1 MLAPAPDP
9 SAVTPQPWRLI
20 LLVAIPFWLYAAL
33 SRNLALQMWLQGGL
47 LSGVAPIGARIA
59 QHAALLLLALPLYRL
74 HLKLGFAVGQRWRQ
88 TVLAIAGGALLS
100 FAARPLLL
108 VSVWAPDGLEKLLWG
123 WRSITQADSGF
134 LGWHWAAANV
144 DFALNYVC
152 SVALMV
158 GVQMYRELRTEAARR
173 AQAEAAWR
181 NARLEV
187 LRSQFDPHFLFNA
200 LNTVANLS
208 ERNPREVRG
217 VIVKLS
223 DLLRQSLIDR
233 QREFVSVAHELEAV
247 AAYMDIQRA
256 RFGERLRFT
265 VNVVPEVLGWR
276 LPCFILQPLL
286 ENAVRHGLGGDAD
299 AVDIELT
306 VAAVHSDAG
315 GCDLRIVISNTL
327 SGGGAGQAQ
336 LGLGLSMTRERLT
349 TLLGPRASVVA
360 EASQEGRFN
369 VQLIFPS
376 GNDMD
381 RPRRDGF
388 EETDQ

>member
-1 MLAPAPDP
+1 MLARTVNNSTEP
-9 SAVTPQPWRLI
+9 VKPWRLI
-20 LLVAIPFWLYAAL
+20 LAVAIPFWLYAAL
-33 SRNLALQMWLQGGL
+33 SRNLSLQMWLQSGL
-47 LSGVAPIGARIA
+47 LSGVAPIGVRIA
-59 QHAALLLLALPLYRL
+59 QHATLLLLALPLYRW
-74 HLKLGFAVGQRWRQ
+74 HLQLGFAAGQRWRQ
-88 TVLAIAGGALLS
+88 ALLATGGGLLLS

-108 VSVWAPDGLEKLLWG
+108 LFAWAPDGLEKMLWG
-123 WRSITQADSGF
+123 LRSVMPEESGF
-134 LGWHWAAANV
+134 LAWHWAAANL

-158 GVQMYRELRTEAARR
+158 GVQMYRDLRAEAARR
-173 AQAEAAWR
+173 ARAETAWR
-181 NARLEV
+181 HARLEV
-187 LRSQFDPHFLFNA
+187 LRAQFDPHFLFNA

-208 ERNPREVRG
+208 EQNPREVRG

-256 RFGERLRFT
+256 RFRERLRFT

-306 VAAVHSDAG
+306 LSAVHSDAG
-315 GCDLRIVISNTL
+315 GCDLRIMLANTMAD
-327 SGGGAGQAQ
+327 GGGSQAQ
-336 LGLGLSMTRERLT
+336 LGLGLAMTRERLT
-349 TLLGPRASVVA
+349 TLLGSRASVVA
-360 EASQEGRFN
+360 EMGADGRFS

-376 GNDMD
+376 GSDMD
-381 RPRRDGF
+381 RPRRAGVQ
-388 EETDQ
+388 EASL

>member
-1 MLAPAPDP
+1 MLAPAHDNP
-9 SAVTPQPWRLI
+9 TEHLQPWRLI
-20 LLVAIPFWLYAAL
+20 LVVAIPFWLYAAL
-33 SRNLALQMWLQGGL
+33 ARNLSLQMWLQGGL
-47 LSGVAPIGARIA
+47 LSGVAPVGARIV
-59 QHAALLLLALPLYRL
+59 QHAALLLLALPLYRW
-74 HLKLGFAVGQRWRQ
+74 HLKLGFAAGQRWRQ
-88 TVLAIAGGALLS
+88 VLLAIGGGLLLS

-108 VSVWAPDGLEKLLWG
+108 LIVWAPDGLEKMLWG
-123 WRSITQADSGF
+123 WRSIIPEERGF

-158 GVQMYRELRTEAARR
+158 GVQMYRELRAEGARR
-173 AQAEAAWR
+173 ARAETAWR

-208 ERNPREVRG
+208 EQSPREVRS

-256 RFGERLRFT
+256 RFRERLRFT

-306 VAAVHSDAG
+306 LSAVRSDAG
-315 GCDLRIVISNTL
+315 GCDLRIVIANTL
-327 SGGGAGQAQ
+327 ADGGGGQAQ
-336 LGLGLSMTRERLT
+336 LGLGLAMTRERLT
-349 TLLGPRASVVA
+349 TLLGPKACVVA
-360 EASQEGRFN
+360 EMGADGRFN

-376 GNDMD
+376 GSDMD
-381 RPRRDGF
+381 RPRRA
-388 EETDQ
+388 EVQEVSP